1 MSDRAEG
8 CIGRGEGDQ
17 GWDEGL
23 ENLTWES
30 SFPDRGGRTD
40 LWLEVGE
47 TKRPRV
53 VEYWF

>member
-1 MSDRAEG
+1 M
-8 CIGRGEGDQ
+8 
-17 GWDEGL
+17 